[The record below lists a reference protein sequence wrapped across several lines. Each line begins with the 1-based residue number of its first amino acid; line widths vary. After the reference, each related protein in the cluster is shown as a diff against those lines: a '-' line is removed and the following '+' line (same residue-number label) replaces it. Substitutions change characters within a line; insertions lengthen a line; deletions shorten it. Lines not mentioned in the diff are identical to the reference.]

1 MHPHQVALITE
12 SWSKVVPIKEAA
24 ADLFYARLFELDPSI
39 RPMFKQDLTEQ
50 KRRLVEMLNRIV
62 AMLGDFDALARSAQ
76 QLGRRHVP
84 YGVKPQHYDTV
95 GEALLWTL
103 ATGLGNAFTP
113 DVKQAWTAA
122 YQILADTMKEASYEM
137 A

>member
-1 MHPHQVALITE
+1 MHPHEVALITE
-12 SWSKVVPIKEAA
+12 SWSKVAPIKEAA

>member
-122 YQILADTMKEASYEM
+122 YQVLADTMKEASYEM